1 MSIAPKIDDEFKA
14 LLPALTP
21 DQREGLEKSILSD
34 GILSPL
40 VVWEEESVLLDGHN
54 RLEITQREGIPFA
67 TRAVRLAS
75 REAAVEWI
83 FAHQRDRRNLTPDQL
98 ALVMG
103 RHYNHLKAAPHS
115 RPGNDNTKRG
125 HQKVDREFRGTDDK
139 LAKEYGVSDMT
150 IQRAGKFAAAV
161 ETLKAI
167 DPEIE
172 QKVVTGKGPTRKA
185 VISAAQC
192 VDDPDMV
199 ETILKANPNKEETKK
214 PAKKESLADR
224 HGFKSYARKPDAER
238 AEAALLSLETLVE
251 ALQEIKPE
259 RLNGERSPLTERLGK
274 AAQALARINKEWK
287 GENK

>member
-1 MSIAPKIDDEFKA
+1 MSVSPKIDEEFKA

-40 VVWEEESVLLDGHN
+40 VVWEEEGVLLDGHN
-54 RLEITQREGIPFA
+54 RFEIAEREGIPFA
-67 TRAVRLAS
+67 TRAVKLAS

-98 ALVMG
+98 NLAMG
-103 RHYNHLKAAPHS
+103 RHYNHVKADPHS
-115 RPGNDNTKRG
+115 RPGNNFRDPDR
-125 HQKVDREFRGTDDK
+125 QKVDREFKSTSER
-139 LAKEYGVSDMT
+139 LAKEYGVSDLT

-199 ETILKANPNKEETKK
+199 ETILRANTTKEDTKK
-214 PAKKESLADR
+214 SARPQKSGPPSDGMRLARQAAGILNEIRNDDTEKKEAFAFIR
-224 HGFKSYARKPDAER
+224 RWIDAH
-238 AEAALLSLETLVE
+238 EA
-251 ALQEIKPE
+251 
-259 RLNGERSPLTERLGK
+259 
-274 AAQALARINKEWK
+274 
-287 GENK
+287 

>member
-1 MSIAPKIDDEFKA
+1 MSIAPKIDEEFKA

-21 DQREGLEKSILSD
+21 DQREGLERALLAE
-34 GILSPL
+34 GIISPL
-40 VVWEEESVLLDGHN
+40 VVWEETGLLLDGHN
-54 RLEITQREGIPFA
+54 RLEIAEREGIPFA
-67 TRAVRLAS
+67 TRAVKLAS

-185 VISAAQC
+185 VVAAAETA
-192 VDDPDMV
+192 DPL
-199 ETILKANPNKEETKK
+199 EAKAILSGASPAPK
-214 PAKKESLADR
+214 PKREPDKKESLADR

-274 AAQALARINKEWK
+274 AAQALARINREWK
-287 GENK
+287 G